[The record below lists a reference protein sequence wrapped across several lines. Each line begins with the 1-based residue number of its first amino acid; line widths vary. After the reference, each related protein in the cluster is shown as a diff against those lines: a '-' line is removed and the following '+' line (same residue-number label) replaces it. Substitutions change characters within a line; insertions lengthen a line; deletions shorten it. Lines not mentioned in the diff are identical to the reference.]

1 MLEQKDLKAIE
12 MLLKSNNEQMK
23 TFIEE
28 KIGQSEERM
37 KAHVDEK
44 IGQSEERMKVHVD
57 EKIGQSEE
65 RMKAHVEEKIE
76 QSEERMKAHVD
87 EKIGQSEERMKVH
100 IGEKVVLSER
110 FLLEEMER
118 MHSSVDAK
126 IDFLQRN
133 ISELTQYYKITKLES
148 DNTALLL
155 QMITKLQGEVEELKK
170 KIA

>member
-28 KIGQSEERM
+28 KIDQSEERM

-44 IGQSEERMKVHVD
+44 IG
-57 EKIGQSEE
+57 
-65 RMKAHVEEKIE
+65 

>member
-37 KAHVDEK
+37 KAHVE
-44 IGQSEERMKVHVD
+44 
-57 EKIGQSEE
+57 
-65 RMKAHVEEKIE
+65 
-76 QSEERMKAHVD
+76 

-148 DNTALLL
+148 DNL
-155 QMITKLQGEVEELKK
+155 
-170 KIA
+170 

>member
-23 TFIEE
+23 TFIE
-28 KIGQSEERM
+28 
-37 KAHVDEK
+37 
-44 IGQSEERMKVHVD
+44 
-57 EKIGQSEE
+57 
-65 RMKAHVEEKIE
+65 
-76 QSEERMKAHVD
+76 

-133 ISELTQYYKITKLES
+133 ISELTQYYKIGK
-148 DNTALLL
+148 
-155 QMITKLQGEVEELKK
+155 
-170 KIA
+170 

>member
-28 KIGQSEERM
+28 KIG
-37 KAHVDEK
+37 
-44 IGQSEERMKVHVD
+44 
-57 EKIGQSEE
+57 
-65 RMKAHVEEKIE
+65 

>member
-28 KIGQSEERM
+28 KI
-37 KAHVDEK
+37 D
-44 IGQSEERMKVHVD
+44 QSEERMKVHVE
-57 EKIGQSEE
+57 EKIG
-65 RMKAHVEEKIE
+65 

>member
-37 KAHVDEK
+37 KV
-44 IGQSEERMKVHVD
+44 
-57 EKIGQSEE
+57 
-65 RMKAHVEEKIE
+65 HVEEKIG

>member
-37 KAHVDEK
+37 KAHVEEK
-44 IGQSEERMKVHVD
+44 IGQSEERMKVHVE
-57 EKIGQSEE
+57 EKIDQSEE
-65 RMKAHVEEKIE
+65 RMKAHVE
-76 QSEERMKAHVD
+76 